1 MQAQLFRGEGGIGP
15 HPQLVVWEAGGREP
29 RDVKARGTGAWG
41 RKGTAAR
48 ARAREGSGVRARVAP
63 SGGALTPKPPPPP
76 VPTAQDAAPGPSICL
91 FLVSPPHTSPTP
103 DHVSPVQPRPS
114 WEDRPESYGSRRV
127 TVPKRSMAATNPGFE
142 TAGHTTC
149 LKDCHQIRSKK
160 LKTPV
165 ENDPGGSN
173 ARAPQPVSWE
183 ERTARRGTLRQ
194 GR

>member
-76 VPTAQDAAPGPSICL
+76 YPLPRTQPQAPASVCSWCPRLTLPQLQITCPQSSQGRVGKTAL
-91 FLVSPPHTSPTP
+91 K
-103 DHVSPVQPRPS
+103 
-114 WEDRPESYGSRRV
+114 V
-127 TVPKRSMAATNPGFE
+127 TVPGA
-142 TAGHTTC
+142 
-149 LKDCHQIRSKK
+149 
-160 LKTPV
+160 
-165 ENDPGGSN
+165 
-173 ARAPQPVSWE
+173 
-183 ERTARRGTLRQ
+183 
-194 GR
+194 